1 MCIKIFLCLC
11 LVLLLV
17 QPSFSQSLSS
27 QAMKEIA
34 LIKSNNRDLSIL
46 ISSLES
52 QLEIEKKLLKD
63 SNTSLDSSK
72 KKIAELETLIASLKL
87 QLKEDEQLLLKQ
99 EELLK
104 AQMIAWNGLN
114 LSYKVLQNWNKIL
127 VVGVGVL
134 SLIMLVS
141 K

>member
-11 LVLLLV
+11 LGLLLV

-27 QAMKEIA
+27 QALQEIA
-34 LIKSNNRDLSIL
+34 LIRSNNKELSAL

-63 SNTSLDSSK
+63 SNTYLDNSEK
-72 KKIAELETLIASLKL
+72 RIAELETLIASLRL
-87 QLKEDEQLLLKQ
+87 QLKEDEQALLKQ
-99 EELLK
+99 EELFK

-114 LSYKVLQNWNKIL
+114 LSYKVLQNWNKIFII
-127 VVGVGVL
+127 GTVL
-134 SLIMLVS
+134 GLILYIS

>member
-11 LVLLLV
+11 LGLLLV

-27 QAMKEIA
+27 QALQEIA
-34 LIKSNNRDLSIL
+34 LIRSNNKDLSAL

-63 SNTSLDSSK
+63 SNTYLDSSEK
-72 KKIAELETLIASLKL
+72 RIAELETLIASLRL
-87 QLKEDEQLLLKQ
+87 QLKEDEQALLKQ
-99 EELLK
+99 EELFK

-114 LSYKVLQNWNKIL
+114 LSYKVLQNWNKIFII
-127 VVGVGVL
+127 GTVL
-134 SLIMLVS
+134 GLILYIS

>member
-114 LSYKVLQNWNKIL
+114 LSYKALQNWNKIL